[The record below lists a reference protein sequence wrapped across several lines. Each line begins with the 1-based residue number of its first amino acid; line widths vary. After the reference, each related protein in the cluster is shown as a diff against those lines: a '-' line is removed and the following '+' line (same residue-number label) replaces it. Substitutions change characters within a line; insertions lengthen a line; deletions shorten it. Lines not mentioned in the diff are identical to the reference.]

1 MTRARNFG
9 RFVAALI
16 LLASAASCSRS
27 AKSYFDSGNQYFD
40 QKKYKEAIVEYQNA
54 IRKDL
59 KFGEAH
65 YKLAEALS
73 ETRNLQGA
81 YQEYQRAADLLP
93 ASKEAQLKAGVFLL
107 IAKQFEDAK
116 TRAQAALKIDP
127 RYVDALILLANA
139 KANLNDIGDAIK
151 NIQEAIQIDPLQS
164 GSYINLG
171 GFQQARGDTKDA
183 EATYQK
189 ALELGPKS
197 VPAHMALAN
206 FYLSTGRNAD
216 AERLLKA
223 AAELD
228 PKNAQVSMT
237 LAMYYIRSNQVG
249 EAEPYLKTA
258 AADNWRA
265 SLVLANFYV
274 ATKRVPEAMV
284 LLETVAKEAKDK
296 EAFAEARSRVA
307 AIQYSQNSPSKQA
320 EAHQTLDEVLKRD
333 PNSVTALLLDARFLV
348 AEKKYDEALER
359 AKRATAAEPGN
370 ATAHYTLGTVYAAR
384 NDPDEAI
391 KEYNETLRISPRA
404 AAAQVELARLYLL
417 RGAVDRGAVDSA
429 AQFAEQ
435 AVQNQPDNVQA
446 RLTLIRTLMAR
457 RDPAKG
463 DLVRADA
470 ELKPLVARYPES
482 APIQAEWGTLLVGR
496 GDLAGARK
504 AYEKALQLAPASYE
518 ALAGLVALDVAE
530 KKPSAARARL
540 DARLTQAPD
549 DEALLLLSARTY
561 YAAKDLEKT
570 EQTLLKLI
578 QVAPGSLE
586 AYELLGR
593 LYVVQNRL
601 DQAVQKFEEQGKR
614 QSKPVA
620 AYTMIAMILQMQRK
634 GAEAQKRYERVLEL
648 DPRAAVAANNL
659 AWIYAEGGGNLDTAL
674 QLARTAK
681 EQLPNAPQVNDT
693 LGWIYVKKDLPSLAV
708 PLLEAA
714 VAAAVK
720 DGQDNAT
727 YHYHLG
733 MAYIKT
739 DKAKAKASLERALKL
754 DPNFDGS
761 AEARKALAEIG

>member
-54 IRKDL
+54 IRKDP
-59 KFGEAH
+59 KFGEAY

-107 IAKQFEDAK
+107 LAGQFEDAK

-127 RYVDALILLANA
+127 KYVDALILRANA
-139 KANLNDIGDAIK
+139 QARLNKTLDEAIK
-151 NIQEAIQIDPLQS
+151 DIQEAIQIDPLQS

-183 EATYQK
+183 EATFQK
-189 ALELGPKS
+189 ALELDPKS
-197 VPAHMALAN
+197 VPANMALAY
-206 FYLSTGRNAD
+206 FYWSTGRNAEG
-216 AERLLKA
+216 ERLMKT

-228 PKNAQVSMT
+228 PKNAQISMA
-237 LAMYYIRSNQVG
+237 LAMYYIRSNQVS
-249 EAEPYLKTA
+249 EAEPYLKAA
-258 AADNWRA
+258 AADNWRV

-274 ATKRVPEAMV
+274 ATKRVPEAMAR
-284 LLETVAKEAKDK
+284 LETVAKESKDK

-307 AIQYSQNSPSKQA
+307 AIQYTQNKQA
-320 EAHQTLDEVLKRD
+320 AHQTLDEVLKRD

-359 AKRATAAEPGN
+359 AKKAAAAEPGN
-370 ATAHYTLGTVYAAR
+370 ATAHYTLGTVYGAK
-384 NDPDEAI
+384 NEHDDAI
-391 KEYNETLRISPRA
+391 REYNETLRINPRA
-404 AAAQVELARLYLL
+404 AAAQVELARIYLL
-417 RGAVDRGAVDSA
+417 RGAVDSAAVNTA

-435 AVQNQPDNVQA
+435 AVQNQPDSVPV
-446 RLTLIRTLMAR
+446 RLTFIRTLMAR
-457 RDPAKG
+457 G

-470 ELKPLVARYPES
+470 ELKPLVAKYPEA
-482 APIQAEWGTLLVGR
+482 APIQAELGTLLVGR
-496 GDLAGARK
+496 GDHAGARK
-504 AYEKALQLAPASYE
+504 AYEKALQLDPASNE
-518 ALAGLVALDVAE
+518 ALAGLVTLDVVENKA
-530 KKPSAARARL
+530 PAARARI
-540 DARLTQAPD
+540 DARLATAPN

-561 YAAKDLEKT
+561 YSAKDLAKT

-586 AYELLGR
+586 GYERLGR
-593 LYVVQNRL
+593 LYFEL
-601 DQAVQKFEEQGKR
+601 GKPDQAIQKFEELGKR

-620 AYTMIAMILQMQRK
+620 AYTMIAMILQTQRK
-634 GAEAQKRYERVLEL
+634 SAEAQKRYERILEI

-693 LGWIYVKKDLPSLAV
+693 LGWIYVKKELPSLAI
-708 PLLEAA
+708 PLLQAA
-714 VAAAVK
+714 VEK
-720 DGQDNAT
+720 DANNAT
-727 YHYHLG
+727 YHFHLG
-733 MAYIKT
+733 MAYKNT
-739 DKAKAKASLERALKL
+739 DKVKAKASLEKALKL
-754 DPNFDGS
+754 DPNFEGS